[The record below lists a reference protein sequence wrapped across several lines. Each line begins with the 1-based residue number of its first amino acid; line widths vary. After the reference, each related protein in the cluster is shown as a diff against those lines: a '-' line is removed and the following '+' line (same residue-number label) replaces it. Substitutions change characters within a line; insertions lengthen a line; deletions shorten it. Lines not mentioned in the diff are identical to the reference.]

1 MPMYEY
7 RCQDCGELSEVLQ
20 RFDDPPLETCPECGG
35 TVKKLISA
43 PAFQFKGSGWYVTD
57 YARKSADA
65 GSKGA
70 EEKDKGAGGAE
81 AGGSDSRASGDSSKT
96 TDAAA
101 TGGKA
106 ETSTRSESSGKSGE
120 TSKKSAATGSS

>member
-57 YARKSADA
+57 YARSAADG

-70 EEKDKGAGGAE
+70 DEKDKGAGGAE
-81 AGGSDSRASGDSSKT
+81 AGGSESRASGDSSKT

-106 ETSTRSESSGKSGE
+106 EKSTRSESSGKSGE
-120 TSKKSAATGSS
+120 TSKKSATAGSS